1 MDGPKKKK
9 KKKDGCVHVHK
20 KKWTDLKKKKGTDA
34 CMAMKKKWTDQKEK
48 KQRRMHVHEQK
59 WTDTKKKKINNEV
72 TVSHVGKSMTQSRRT
87 KYLKNGTL
95 RKDYNAS
102 RRLKVQA
109 SRVPGVVYQW
119 PTM

>member
-1 MDGPKKKK
+1 MS
-9 KKKDGCVHVHK
+9 
-20 KKWTDLKKKKGTDA
+20 
-34 CMAMKKKWTDQKEK
+34 MKKKWTDQK
-48 KQRRMHVHEQK
+48 
-59 WTDTKKKKINNEV
+59 KKKFDDEV
-72 TVSHVGKSMTQSRRT
+72 TLRHVGKSMTQSRRT

>member
-1 MDGPKKKK
+1 MSIKNKKKNK
-9 KKKDGCVHVHK
+9 KNKKIKEEEEEEESDGCS
-20 KKWTDLKKKKGTDA
+20 
-34 CMAMKKKWTDQKEK
+34 MSMKKKWTDQKEK

-102 RRLKVQA
+102 RRLKIQA